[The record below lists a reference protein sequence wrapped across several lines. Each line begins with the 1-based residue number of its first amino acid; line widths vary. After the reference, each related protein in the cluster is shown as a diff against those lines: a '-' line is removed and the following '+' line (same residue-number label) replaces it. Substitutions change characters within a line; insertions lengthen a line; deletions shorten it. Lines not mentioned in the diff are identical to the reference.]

1 MKMPKQPPDLNT
13 IWSQTVKTLE
23 RVEKIFV
30 MDPESATDGKYLHWD
45 KLRYYSP
52 PKGFSYEEWWLALKM
67 KRQQLYKQVPLL
79 DERGTPFRYAIVD
92 PIPERLHNIDQGAGG
107 FIQMPEQITNPDTKD
122 QYYVGSLIQEAITS
136 SQLEGAAT
144 TREIAK
150 EMIKTCRAPRDKS
163 EQMIFN
169 NFKTMRRIG
178 KLKDEPLSKKLV
190 FDLHQIITDKTL
202 NDKSAAGRFRKADE
216 RIVVGDMY
224 NEIFHDPPPSKQ
236 LEERMAAMCAF
247 ANCKSPTGFIHPV
260 IRSIILHF
268 WLAYDHPFVDGNGR
282 AARALFYWSMLRYG
296 FWLFEFISISQII
309 RKAPAKYGRSFLY
322 TETDDNDLTYF
333 ILYHL
338 DVIRRAIKE
347 LHEYIK
353 RKTEQL
359 RTIEHKM
366 RGMAALNHRQ
376 RALISHALRHPY
388 QHYTIRSH
396 QVSHNIV
403 YQTSRLD
410 LFDLEL
416 RGLLKCRKVG
426 RTWHFTPVDE
436 LEERLANLA

>member
-1 MKMPKQPPDLNT
+1 MKMPKNPPSIEI
-13 IWSQTVKTLE
+13 IWEQIEADKELIP
-23 RVEKIFV
+23 KIFGERFAPLV
-30 MDPESATDGKYLHWD
+30 KGKYLHWD
-45 KLRYYSP
+45 KLLYYPP
-52 PKGFSYEEWWLALKM
+52 PKDLTHEQWWFSLKM
-67 KRQQLYKQVPLL
+67 QRRNLLKQISLN
-79 DERGTPFRYAIVD
+79 DKKGQPFQHLEVD
-92 PIPERLHNIDQGAGG
+92 PIPEMLHKIDQGAGG

-122 QYYVGSLIQEAITS
+122 QYYVSSLIQEAITS

-144 TREIAK
+144 TRRVAK
-150 EMIKTCRAPRDKS
+150 EMIKTGRPPRDRS
-163 EQMIFN
+163 ERMILN
-169 NFKTMRRIG
+169 NFRTMQQIE
-178 KLKDEPLSKKLV
+178 KIKDKPLSKELV
-190 FDLHQIITDKTL
+190 FEIHRLVTEGTL
-202 NDKSAAGRFRKADE
+202 DEPSAAGRFRTANEK
-216 RIVVGDMY
+216 RVVGDMY
-224 NEIFHDPPPSKQ
+224 NEVFHDPPPANQ
-236 LEERMAAMCAF
+236 LEERMAAMCDF
-247 ANCKSPTGFIHPV
+247 ANGKTPKYFIHPV

-282 AARALFYWSMLRYG
+282 TARALFYWSMLRHG

-309 RKAPAKYGRSFLY
+309 RKAPAKYGRAFLY

-359 RTIEHKM
+359 QTIEHKM

-396 QVSHNIV
+396 QISHNIV

-416 RGLLKCRKVG
+416 RGLLKCHKVG

-436 LEERLANLA
+436 LEERLAKLA